1 MLTAIFSFFVSN
13 GKIFGVATIA
23 LGVALLTLG
32 IYSGVKIGALHV
44 ENATQKSGYEEAIKG
59 LKNEHKEAIKAIEEK
74 LSKLQKEKEDLQD
87 TVSKVEALSAQER
100 ADAKRNAEL
109 GAKKQQEIKRTYEER
124 IKRFQGKVKEVKD
137 YGESDSGIVDAAG
150 I

>member
-1 MLTAIFSFFVSN
+1 MLSTVLGLFT
-13 GKIFGVATIA
+13 GTQRWLYIA
-23 LGVALLTLG
+23 LVFLGVLCVGLASLSVSLYGNTQ
-32 IYSGVKIGALHV
+32 ALHV
-44 ENATQKSGYEEAIKG
+44 KVESAKEE
-59 LKNEHKEAIKAIEEK
+59 LKTLKKEHKEIIDVLEEK
-74 LSKLQKEKEDLQD
+74 LSKIQKEKEELQD

-124 IKRFQGKVKEVKD
+124 LKRFSEKVKEVKD
-137 YGESDSGIVDAAG
+137 YGESDSSIVDAAG